1 MAKAKPR
8 IITNPDLM
16 VGKPT
21 IEGTRITVE
30 FVLEEI
36 AGGRTIDQLID
47 AYPPLSREEIEAALE
62 YAVKAVRAQQK
73 KRSA

>member
-8 IITNPDLM
+8 IIINPDLM

-30 FVLEEI
+30 FILEEMT
-36 AGGRTIDQLID
+36 GGRTIPELID
-47 AYPPLSREEIEAALE
+47 HYGLSREEIEAALE
-62 YAVKAVRAQQK
+62 YAAKAVRAQQK
-73 KRSA
+73 RSA

>member
-1 MAKAKPR
+1 MAKPRPR

-30 FVLEEI
+30 FVLEEL
-36 AGGRTIDQLID
+36 AGGRTIEQLID
-47 AYPPLSREEIEAALE
+47 AYPPLTREEIEAALE
-62 YAVKAVRAQQK
+62 YAADAVRAQQK
-73 KRSA
+73 RSA

>member
-1 MAKAKPR
+1 MAKPKPR

-30 FVLEEI
+30 FILEQL

-47 AYPPLSREEIEAALE
+47 AYPPLTHEEIEAALE
-62 YAVKAVRAQQK
+62 YAAQAVRLQQ
-73 KRSA
+73 RTA